1 MKDAAPGSK
10 RPQASKPAGGSTKK
24 YASSSSSAAAKPHK
38 AAGTSKYNPQKTGQP
53 KQGNA
58 SAHSGKRPN
67 TNGADQLHKKLR
79 ETAEQNRDAR
89 NELVL
94 RMNKIWNELRSS
106 DIAPEKQQ
114 TLCAEL
120 SNALRGKVYSFAQRP
135 DTSRVLQTLFK
146 LAGDGQ
152 VRMMI
157 LDELQGHVVELCK
170 GKYSSFLV
178 LSLLRNAKE
187 DKERSKLAVEIRSS
201 VRMLGSHSH
210 GARVVNYCLCAPDV
224 ISPMEKKR
232 FYEHLYGSTIM
243 ANSAMDSASTSY
255 SLSEY
260 FKNSDDSTKKSNQLQ
275 PLKKLLLKIC
285 EKGLLRFPFAQVLL
299 WELLQNLSARED
311 VLQFLPV
318 VTEASMVIVG
328 TWEGAQCAAKV
339 VRASDSKERK
349 KIVKEWKSHVLDLC
363 THQFGWYVV
372 AVFLCEMDDTKFSA
386 KAIFGELFD
395 DNNDQQQVRDML
407 AQDEGFGRKVLLQ
420 VIMGSPQLVLD
431 KPADEAGQGLV
442 CTVCS
447 AKNVDDEHV
456 FQKHAGASAQQ
467 HAQAKRLRAYFENYD
482 QLFPERDAVST
493 SKKDAKVRNQ
503 ELFDEL
509 KKDLYKLLGES
520 SDVEQVATLL
530 QNRRSTDLIRELF
543 AREAMEAGS
552 GELRALALERVAEAA
567 VGLLDDAKAHL
578 TVKRMI
584 KDETTA
590 AASSGA
596 TSSFASVFATKI
608 SPKELLKPT
617 AGSKLNR
624 VCFVLD
630 ALAEHPHTAKQML
643 KELKPLVPKLPD
655 SQGVQA
661 LKARLK

>member
-1 MKDAAPGSK
+1 MKGSAPGSK
-10 RPQASKPAGGSTKK
+10 RPQASKAAGGSTKK
-24 YASSSSSAAAKPHK
+24 YSSSATKPHA

-67 TNGADQLHKKLR
+67 TSGADQLHKKLR

-114 TLCAEL
+114 ALCMEL

-170 GKYSSFLV
+170 GKYSSFLI

-243 ANSAMDSASTSY
+243 ANSVMDLASTSY
-255 SLSEY
+255 SLSDY
-260 FKNSDDSTKKSNQLQ
+260 FKIDNDDTKKNNQLQ

-328 TWEGAQCAAKV
+328 TWEGAQCVAKV
-339 VRASDSKERK
+339 LRASDSKERK

-420 VIMGSPQLVLD
+420 VILGSPQLVLE
-431 KPADEAGQGLV
+431 KPLEGQGLV

-456 FQKHAGASAQQ
+456 AQMHAGQFVQQ
-467 HAQAKRLRAYFENYD
+467 HAQAKRLHAYFENYD
-482 QLFPERDAVST
+482 QLFPKRDAVST
-493 SKKDAKVRNQ
+493 SKKDANVRNQ

-520 SDVEQVATLL
+520 EVEQVAELL

-543 AREAMEAGS
+543 AREAM
-552 GELRALALERVAEAA
+552 GENESRALALERVAEAA
-567 VGLLDDAKAHL
+567 TGLLDDAKAHL

-584 KDETTA
+584 KDETMA
-590 AASSGA
+590 MLEGSNKP

-608 SPKELLKPT
+608 NPKELLKPT
-617 AGSKLNR
+617 AGNKLNR

-643 KELKPLVPKLPD
+643 KDLKPLVSKLPD